1 MKQMKIKLTCI
12 ICAALIALVFSCQE
26 GGHMEFNRY
35 YSNGSTVYQM
45 RCQNCHGGKGE
56 GLQGLIPP
64 LTDSIYLKNNKS
76 RLACFLNNGLKGRVN
91 ILNKQF
97 EGAMPASGLS
107 PLEIAQV
114 LTYVNNSFGNKL
126 GTFTT
131 DKVNEDLGKCN

>member
-1 MKQMKIKLTCI
+1 MKIRLLCI
-12 ICAALIALVFSCQE
+12 IGIAQIVLVVSCQE
-26 GGHMEFNRY
+26 GGQMEFNRF

-45 RCQNCHGGKGE
+45 RCQNCHGAKGE
-56 GLQGLIPP
+56 GLRGLIPP

-76 RLACFLNNGLKGRVN
+76 KLACFINNGLKGRVN
-91 ILNKQF
+91 ILNRQF
-97 EGAMPASGLS
+97 EGAMPPSGLS

-131 DKVNEDLGKCN
+131 DKVNTDLSKCN